1 VRRLVRLAYP
11 KAPARTHED
20 LTKDQFIEALGDGE
34 VRWSVFQ
41 ARPKNI
47 TEALKVAMELEA
59 FKESE
64 KCRIRRSVRGIQPE
78 ETIREET
85 LGKQREDDP
94 NPGVNLKQMAAQ
106 INQMSQMV
114 PSYASMG
121 ARLKGTPGGTEPG
134 GPRDRSA
141 GSGGMTYGGRKE
153 GGEGG
158 DRSSRPPFDISR
170 VRCYRC
176 DKLGHYVRDC
186 PELRKKEVPAVATEL
201 PLNE

>member
-64 KCRIRRSVRGIQPE
+64 KCRIRRSVRGIKA
-78 ETIREET
+78 EET
-85 LGKQREDDP
+85 LREELGEEREEV
-94 NPGVNLKQMAAQ
+94 NQGVNLKQMAAQ
-106 INQMSQMV
+106 INQMSQMGQG
-114 PSYASMG
+114 YAS
-121 ARLKGTPGGTEPG
+121 LGTRSQTVSGEPDSG
-134 GPRDRSA
+134 GPRARPT
-141 GSGGMTYGGRKE
+141 GGGMAVYGGRKE
-153 GGEGG
+153 GSVGNE
-158 DRSSRPPFDISR
+158 RSSRPPFDISR
-170 VRCYRC
+170 VKCYRC
-176 DKLGHYVRDC
+176 DQPGHYVRDC
-186 PELRKKEVPAVATEL
+186 PELRKKEVPKEVPGL